1 MPIKRRSKPLKQKP
15 AFKQLKKLIDQPGP
29 KDLLWYFRAGKE
41 VERLCPDREYGESK
55 IESLVKAL
63 GQPNSFTQKL
73 WNARKIVR
81 KYDIARVKQLNR
93 SVQGSKYRL
102 TLSHITHLLSITEP
116 AVRSEFEDDCVREK
130 WSTKELASRIQRYQ
144 GQKGHGGRK
153 YQKPAALEDGLR
165 QLIKVS
171 TDWQRRFQRV
181 WFHPDQPA
189 IDLGSKRA
197 STGEVAELCGEAV
210 GVLESIQAGI
220 KRRLPELRSHAGV
233 KKKTGRKRK
242 GK

>member
-1 MPIKRRSKPLKQKP
+1 MPTKRRRKPLNRQP
-15 AFKQLKKLIDQPGP
+15 AFRRLKKLVISPGP

-55 IESLVKAL
+55 IESLAKAL

-81 KYDIARVKQLNR
+81 RYDIARVKQLNQP
-93 SVQGSKYRL
+93 VQGSKYRL
-102 TLSHITHLLSITEP
+102 TLSHITHLLSIIEP

-130 WSTKELASRIQRYQ
+130 WSTRELASRIQRYQ

-171 TDWQRRFQRV
+171 TGWKRRFQQV

-197 STGEVAELCGEAV
+197 STGEVAELCREAV
-210 GVLESIQAGI
+210 EVLESIQAGI
-220 KRRLPELRSHAGV
+220 KRRLPELRSHTGV